1 MRKKKVVEEIYY
13 TSFDTQLGRM
23 HVASTAQG
31 VCRVRL
37 PAEDEEGF
45 FRWLSGKFGAEGL
58 VEVGEKNGSFIE
70 EAISELRRY
79 LEGALR
85 EFRCPVDLRGTP
97 FQQEVWHEIKGIS
110 YGMTAS
116 YGDVA
121 RAVGRPKAFRAV
133 GRAVGANPVP
143 IIIPCHRVV
152 GHDGSLRGYGG
163 GLALKEALLRLEGAI
178 LV

>member
-1 MRKKKVVEEIYY
+1 MPREEIYY
-13 TSFDTQLGRM
+13 ASFDTPLGRM
-23 HVASTAQG
+23 HLASTVRG

-37 PAEDEEGF
+37 PTEDEEGF
-45 FRWLSGKFGAEGL
+45 FRWLNRKFGAEGL
-58 VEVGEKNGSFIE
+58 VEVGENGSFVE
-70 EAISELRRY
+70 EAIAQLRRY
-79 LEGALR
+79 LKGELR
-85 EFRCPVDLRGTP
+85 EFSCPVDLRGTP
-97 FQQEVWHEIKGIS
+97 FQQAVWLEIKGIS

-121 RAVGRPKAFRAV
+121 RAIGRPKAFRAV

-152 GHDGSLRGYGG
+152 GQDGSLRGYGG